1 MATPNHCFYHWSAIT
16 WMILGYPH
24 LGNIPDS
31 HHGRAGHQG
40 TAIKVALATQGMR
53 KHKNPGE
60 GREDDAP
67 TTRRAKNMGNGLR
80 KMGNSQNQWDWILQ
94 SNDLDLVRIPPS
106 LGQLHIGNIRDK
118 TNHLWSG
125 HLMECATHGD
135 TRVLVIHFMGIL
147 HIMAT
152 SNGWESRENPGVQ
165 LVDLSENNPW
175 SMVKYDIVQVTNCHH
190 LPTGIW
196 LVVQ

>member
-1 MATPNHCFYHWSAIT
+1 
-16 WMILGYPH
+16 MILGYPH

-80 KMGNSQNQWDWILQ
+80 KMGNSQNQ
-94 SNDLDLVRIPPS
+94 
-106 LGQLHIGNIRDK
+106 
-118 TNHLWSG
+118 
-125 HLMECATHGD
+125 
-135 TRVLVIHFMGIL
+135 
-147 HIMAT
+147 
-152 SNGWESRENPGVQ
+152 
-165 LVDLSENNPW
+165 
-175 SMVKYDIVQVTNCHH
+175 
-190 LPTGIW
+190 
-196 LVVQ
+196 